1 MNKKP
6 ISSKI
11 ETIYVE
17 ALDVISENSS
27 DFAPFKNK
35 SQLLSYIVKS
45 FIYQN
50 VKGLHSYT
58 PNDEESQK
66 RIQKALNE
74 IGLTEKTLAGYKP
87 TRYSK
92 FVILKEEVSNLLEQR
107 KTLRAEIEGMK
118 NRYEREQKR
127 IAKIPIEIMRLYIND
142 SKKLTITLND
152 INEYLDTK
160 IKSFMDMTNDD
171 INEISDML
179 KEAIQFDTDFR
190 TYIKKALLNKRIIY
204 KDIDPYL
211 KVTLEK
217 E

>member
-1 MNKKP
+1 MMNKKP

-11 ETIYVE
+11 ETIYVD
-17 ALDVISENSS
+17 ALDLIVENSS
-27 DFAPFKNK
+27 DFLPFKNK

-45 FIYQN
+45 FVYQN

-87 TRYSK
+87 TTYSK
-92 FVILKEEVSNLLEQR
+92 FVILKEEISNLLEQR
-107 KTLRAEIEGMK
+107 KTLRVEIEGMK
-118 NRYEREQKR
+118 NKYEREQKR

-142 SKKLTITLND
+142 SKTLTITLND
-152 INEYLDTK
+152 INECLDIE
-160 IKSFMDMTNDD
+160 IKSFMDMTDTNID
-171 INEISDML
+171 EISDML
-179 KEAIQFDTDFR
+179 KEVSQFDTDFR

-204 KDIDPYL
+204 KDFEPYL
-211 KVTLEK
+211 KVTI
-217 E
+217 